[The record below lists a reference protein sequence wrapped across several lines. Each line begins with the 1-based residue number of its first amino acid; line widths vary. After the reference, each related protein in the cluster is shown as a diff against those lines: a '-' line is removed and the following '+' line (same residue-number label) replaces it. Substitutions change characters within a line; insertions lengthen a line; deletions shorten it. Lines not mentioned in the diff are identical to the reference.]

1 MKQVIK
7 SGAMI
12 AAAAAAMAVSGQV
25 NAAPKSS
32 VSAGDMVHCAGI
44 NSCKGTSAC
53 ATAENACRGQN
64 SCKGRGFL
72 EMKARECLA
81 KDGKIADLDK

>member
-12 AAAAAAMAVSGQV
+12 AAAAAALAVSGHAG
-25 NAAPKSS
+25 AAPKTS

-53 ATAENACRGQN
+53 ATAHNACRGQN
-64 SCKGRGFL
+64 SCKGLGFL
-72 EMKARECLA
+72 EMNAKECLA
-81 KDGKIADLDK
+81 SAGKIVDLDK